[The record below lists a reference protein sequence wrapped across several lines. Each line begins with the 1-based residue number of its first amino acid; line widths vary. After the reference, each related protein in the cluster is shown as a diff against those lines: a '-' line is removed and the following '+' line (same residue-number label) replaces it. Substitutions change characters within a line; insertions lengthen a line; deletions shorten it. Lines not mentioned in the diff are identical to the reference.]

1 MDIIVFLIIITAI
14 ILVAATFRINLVIN
28 NSNCKQEV
36 EEAKK
41 NILYIRILA
50 CELLV
55 LAILAFIFL
64 LK

>member
-14 ILVAATFRINLVIN
+14 VLTAASFRINLVIN
-28 NSNCKQEV
+28 DSNCKQEI
-36 EEAKK
+36 EGAKK
-41 NILYIRILA
+41 NILYIRILS
-50 CELLV
+50 CTLLV